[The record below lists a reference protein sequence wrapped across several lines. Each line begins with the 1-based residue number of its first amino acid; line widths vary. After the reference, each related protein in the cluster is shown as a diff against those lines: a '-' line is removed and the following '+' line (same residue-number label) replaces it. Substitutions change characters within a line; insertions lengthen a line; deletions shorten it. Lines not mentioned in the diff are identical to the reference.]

1 MDHEEVTIKKL
12 DLTKALGG
20 LLQCTKRLWW
30 LALLLA
36 VIGAAIS
43 GFLTYRSYTPVY
55 EASITFTV
63 RVTNPLYA
71 SVTAY
76 NAKTAEQMAETFP
89 YVITSPAM
97 RQKVMD
103 YLDTSYVPAVTAT
116 ALENSNIFTMKV
128 RDTDP
133 ERAYEVLSAVVA
145 CYPDVAEFVVGPTL
159 LVPLDETGVPKAPVN
174 PFNPIRSIVLGAV
187 AGLACFVLYAF
198 LIALTRTS
206 IHDEEQ
212 LKNVLNQPC
221 LGNIPVT
228 QVVGR
233 DMVCPLIHKD
243 RGKFGFGEAI
253 RLLRIRTE
261 KEMAKAN
268 KKVLIV
274 SSAIPGE
281 GKTTVSVNLAIA
293 LARNEKRV
301 LLIDC
306 DMYNPSVE
314 RALKPTIG
322 KVLGSFTFGE
332 TEKKANVH
340 ALTIRNLFT
349 VLLTQGK
356 GSDGRFLSS
365 SDLHQLVHSSRKGFD
380 YVILDTPPCSL
391 LADTAE
397 MAGAADCAVMVVRQ
411 DYAPKDKILDG
422 ARLLTDSGLPLIGC
436 VINGVTGTQRAGSY
450 NYGYDYGYGSRDS

>member
-1 MDHEEVTIKKL
+1 MDHEETTLKKL
-12 DLTKALGG
+12 DFSKVFAG
-20 LLQCTKRLWW
+20 LLQCVKRLWW
-30 LALLLA
+30 LALLMIF
-36 VIGAAIS
+36 IGAAAS
-43 GFLTYRSYTPVY
+43 TFLSYRSYTPVY
-55 EASITFTV
+55 EASMTFTV

-71 SVTAY
+71 SVSAY
-76 NAKTAEQMAETFP
+76 NSKTAEQMEKTFP

-97 RQKVMD
+97 KQKVMD
-103 YLDTSYVPAVTAT
+103 YLDISYMPGVTAT

-128 RDTDP
+128 RDSDP
-133 ERAYEVLSAVVA
+133 ERAYEILNAVVA
-145 CYPDVAEFVVGPTL
+145 CYPEVAEFVVGPTV
-159 LVPLDETGVPKAPVN
+159 LVALDESGVPKTPVN
-174 PFNPIRSIVLGAV
+174 AFNPLSSITIGA
-187 AGLACFVLYAF
+187 AGGLVCWLLYAA
-198 LIALTRTS
+198 LITLTRTS

-212 LKNVLNQPC
+212 LKSVLNKPC

-261 KEMAKAN
+261 KEMNKVG

-293 LARNEKRV
+293 LARNGKRV

-322 KVLGSFTFGE
+322 KVLGSFTFGK

-365 SDLHQLVHSSRKGFD
+365 ADLRQLVQSSRKGFD

-397 MAGAADCAVMVVRQ
+397 MSSAADCALMVVRQ
-411 DYAPKDKILDG
+411 DYAPRDKILDG

-436 VINGVTGTQRAGSY
+436 VMNGVTGTQRAG
-450 NYGYDYGYGSRDS
+450 GYDYGYGYGYGARET

>member
-1 MDHEEVTIKKL
+1 MDQEEVQLNKL
-12 DLTKALGG
+12 DFSKVFGG
-20 LLQCTKRLWW
+20 LTQCIKRLWW
-30 LALLLA
+30 LALLII
-36 VIGAAIS
+36 VIGAAGS
-43 GFLTYRSYTPVY
+43 GLLSYRSYTPVY
-55 EASITFTV
+55 EASMTFTV
-63 RVTNPLYA
+63 RVTNPLHA

-76 NAKTAEQMAETFP
+76 NVKTAEQMAQTFP

-97 RQKVMD
+97 KQKVMD
-103 YLDTSYVPAVTAT
+103 HLEISYMPSVTAT
-116 ALENSNIFTMKV
+116 ALKNSNIFTLTV
-128 RDTDP
+128 QDTDP
-133 ERAYEVLSAVVA
+133 ERAYEVLEAVVV
-145 CYPDVAEFVVGPTL
+145 CYPEIAEFVVGPTV
-159 LVPLDETGVPKAPVN
+159 LVPLDNSGVPEDPIN
-174 PFNPIRSIVLGAV
+174 PFSPVRSLSIGAV
-187 AGLACFVLYAF
+187 TGLVCWVLYA
-198 LIALTRTS
+198 IVITLTRTS
-206 IHDEEQ
+206 IHDEDQ
-212 LKNVLNQPC
+212 LKNVLNKPC

-243 RGKFGFGEAI
+243 RGKFGFSESI
-253 RLLRIRTE
+253 RLLRIRAE
-261 KEMAKAN
+261 KEMGKTG

-293 LARNEKRV
+293 LARNDKRV

-314 RALKPTIG
+314 RALKPAIG
-322 KVLGSFTFGE
+322 KNLGSFTFGV

-340 ALTIRNLFT
+340 AMSIRNLYT
-349 VLLTQGK
+349 VLLMQGK

-365 SDLHQLVHSSRKGFD
+365 SDLRQLVQSSRKGFD

-397 MAGAADCAVMVVRQ
+397 MSAAADCAIMVVRQ
-411 DYAPKDKILDG
+411 DYAPRDKILDG

-436 VINGVTGTQRAGSY
+436 VMNGVTGTQHAGTY
-450 NYGYDYGYGSRDS
+450 NYGYGYGYGSRNS

>member
-1 MDHEEVTIKKL
+1 MDHEEVTLKKI
-12 DLTKALGG
+12 DIGKVFVG
-20 LLQCTKRLWW
+20 LKQCVKRLWW
-30 LALLLA
+30 LALLMIL
-36 VIGAAIS
+36 IGAS
-43 GFLTYRSYTPVY
+43 GFCFLSYQSYTPVY
-55 EASITFTV
+55 EASMTFTV

-71 SVTAY
+71 SVNAY
-76 NAKTAEQMAETFP
+76 NTKTAEQMAETFP

-97 RQKVMD
+97 KQKVMD
-103 YLDTSYVPAVTAT
+103 YLDISYMPGVTAT

-145 CYPDVAEFVVGPTL
+145 CYPEIAEFVVGPTI
-159 LVPLDETGVPKAPVN
+159 LVPLDESGVPQSPVN
-174 PFNPIRSIVLGAV
+174 AFNPVRAV
-187 AGLACFVLYAF
+187 AIGAACGLVCWLLYAV
-198 LIALTRTS
+198 LITLTRTS
-206 IHDEEQ
+206 IHNEEQ
-212 LKNVLNQPC
+212 LKSVLNKPC

-261 KEMAKAN
+261 KEMGKTG

-293 LARNEKRV
+293 LARNGKRV

-322 KVLGSFTFGE
+322 KVLGSFTFGS
-332 TEKKANVH
+332 TQKKAAVH

-356 GSDGRFLSS
+356 GSEGRFLSS
-365 SDLHQLVHSSRKGFD
+365 SDLRQLVQSSRKGFD

-397 MAGAADCAVMVVRQ
+397 MSAAADCAVMVVRQ
-411 DYAPKDKILDG
+411 DYAPRDKILDG

-436 VINGVTGTQRAGSY
+436 VMNGVTGTQRAGGY
-450 NYGYDYGYGSRDS
+450 NYGYGYGYGARDS

>member
-1 MDHEEVTIKKL
+1 MVKK
-12 DLTKALGG
+12 AYG
-20 LLQCTKRLWW
+20 LFFWILFICQRRY
-30 LALLLA
+30 A
-36 VIGAAIS
+36 
-43 GFLTYRSYTPVY
+43 
-55 EASITFTV
+55 
-63 RVTNPLYA
+63 PL
-71 SVTAY
+71 
-76 NAKTAEQMAETFP
+76 
-89 YVITSPAM
+89 
-97 RQKVMD
+97 
-103 YLDTSYVPAVTAT
+103 
-116 ALENSNIFTMKV
+116 
-128 RDTDP
+128 
-133 ERAYEVLSAVVA
+133 
-145 CYPDVAEFVVGPTL
+145 
-159 LVPLDETGVPKAPVN
+159 
-174 PFNPIRSIVLGAV
+174 
-187 AGLACFVLYAF
+187 LACFVLYAF

-365 SDLHQLVHSSRKGFD
+365 SDLRQLVQSSRKGFD

-397 MAGAADCAVMVVRQ
+397 MAGAADCAVIVVRQ